1 MTRRIVV
8 IGGGIAGLAAAH
20 RVVELNSEKSLGIEV
35 ALVEASH
42 RLGGTITTERIG
54 NFLVEGGPDS
64 FITEK
69 PWALQLC
76 ERIGLASRFVS
87 TQTAYQ
93 KIYVVHRGKLEAL
106 PDGFF
111 LLAPTRF
118 WPFIRTPLF
127 SWAGK
132 LRIAGEL
139 FLPRGEVHD

>member
-1 MTRRIVV
+1 CTD
-8 IGGGIAGLAAAH
+8 LAKK
-20 RVVELNSEKSLGIEV
+20 KSLGIEV
-35 ALVEASH
+35 ALIEASH
-42 RLGGTITTERIG
+42 RLGGTIATERIG

-69 PWALQLC
+69 PWALHLC
-76 ERIGLASRFVS
+76 ERIGLAARFVS

-106 PDGFF
+106 PEGFF
-111 LLAPTRF
+111 LLAPTVF

-132 LRIAGEL
+132 LRMASEL
-139 FLPRGEVHD
+139 FMPRGEMDDDESLGSFVRRRFGIEA